1 MKSKLLKGT
10 FILTIA
16 GLVTRFLGFLYK
28 LLLSNLLGSELL
40 GVYQLV
46 FPVYSICFTLY
57 GSGLQTAISKV
68 VSEQKAT
75 DTYSHKKTLYCGI
88 FLSTGIAFACSFVLF
103 FFPEQIANTFLK
115 EPRCADSLKFLS
127 FTFPACAI
135 SACINGFYFGQTKT
149 THPAIA
155 QFIEQISR
163 ILFSLI
169 VLFFFQKSH
178 QTFTCEIAVFAI
190 AVGEI
195 TAMLYNFY
203 TILHNDCSPKNT
215 SYSEPSKT
223 IYSKLLSFALPLTAT
238 HLVVSFL
245 HAMENILIPQLLCSH
260 GFASKEALSIYGIL
274 TGMTLPLLLFP
285 STLFNSLS
293 VLLLP
298 SISKAKSEQN
308 NTYIKKAISLS
319 VSGSLLTGLCSS
331 LFFLITGKFLGIL
344 LFHNELCGIYLK
356 NLAWICPMLYLNA
369 MFSSILN
376 GLGKTQLTFRNTTF
390 SLLLR
395 IGMFLFFIPNIGIAG
410 YFFAMLLSEFCY
422 TIFQTFSLLSL
433 SRKCPS

>member
-1 MKSKLLKGT
+1 MKSKLVKGT

-16 GLVTRFLGFLYK
+16 GLATRFLGFLYK

-46 FPVYSICFTLY
+46 FPVYGICFTLY
-57 GSGLQTAISKV
+57 GAGMQTAISKV
-68 VSEQKAT
+68 VSEQKTT
-75 DTYSHKKTLYCGI
+75 DTYAHKKTLYCGM
-88 FLSTGIAFACSFVLF
+88 FLSIGIALACSFVLF
-103 FFPEQIANTFLK
+103 FFPEQIATTFLK
-115 EPRCADSLKFLS
+115 ESRCADSLRFLS

-135 SACINGFYFGQTKT
+135 SACINGFYFGQTQTK
-149 THPAIA
+149 HPAIA

-169 VLFFFQKSH
+169 LLFFFQRSH
-178 QTFTCEIAVFAI
+178 KTFTCEIAVFAI
-190 AVGEI
+190 AIGEI
-195 TAMLYNFY
+195 TAMLYNVY
-203 TILHNDCSPKNT
+203 TILHNNSSLKKN
-215 SYSEPSKT
+215 SYSEPAKH
-223 IYSKLLSFALPLTAT
+223 IYCKLLSFTIPLTAT

-245 HAMENILIPQLLCSH
+245 HATENILIPQLLCTH
-260 GFASKEALSIYGIL
+260 GFTSKEALSIYGIL

-308 NTYIKKAISLS
+308 VKYIKKAVSLS

-331 LFFLITGKFLGIL
+331 LFFVLTGKFLGIL
-344 LFHNELCGIYLK
+344 LFHNELCGIYLR

-376 GLGKTQLTFRNTTF
+376 GLGKTQITFRNTTF

-395 IGMFLFFIPNIGIAG
+395 IGLFLFFIPNIGIAG

-422 TIFQTFSLLSL
+422 TIFQSLSL
-433 SRKCPS
+433 IPLCKKI

>member
-1 MKSKLLKGT
+1 MKSKLIKGT
-10 FILTIA
+10 FVLTIA
-16 GLVTRFLGFLYK
+16 GFSTRFLGFLYK

-46 FPVYSICFTLY
+46 FPVYGICFTLY
-57 GSGLQTAISKV
+57 GAGMQTAISKV
-68 VSEQKAT
+68 VSEQKTT
-75 DTYSHKKTLYCGI
+75 DTYNHRKTLYCGI
-88 FLSTGIAFACSFVLF
+88 FLSIGIALACSFVLF
-103 FFPEQIANTFLK
+103 FFPEQIATTFLK
-115 EPRCADSLKFLS
+115 ETRCADSLRFLS

-135 SACINGFYFGQTKT
+135 SACINGFYFGQTQTK
-149 THPAIA
+149 HPAIA

-169 VLFFFQKSH
+169 LLFFFQRSH
-178 QTFTCEIAVFAI
+178 KTFTCEIAVFAI

-203 TILHNDCSPKNT
+203 TILHNNSFPQKN
-215 SYSEPSKT
+215 SYSEPTKH
-223 IYSKLLSFALPLTAT
+223 IYCKLLSFTIPLTAT

-245 HAMENILIPQLLCSH
+245 HAMENILIPQLLCTH
-260 GFASKEALSIYGIL
+260 GFTNKEALSIYGIL

-308 NTYIKKAISLS
+308 VKYIKKAVSLS
-319 VSGSLLTGLCSS
+319 VTGSLLTGLCSS
-331 LFFLITGKFLGIL
+331 LFFVLTGKFLGIL
-344 LFHNELCGIYLK
+344 LFHNELCGIYLR

-376 GLGKTQLTFRNTTF
+376 GLGKTQITFRNTTF

-395 IGMFLFFIPNIGIAG
+395 IGLFLFFIPNIGIAG

-422 TIFQTFSLLSL
+422 TIFQSLSL
-433 SRKCPS
+433 IPLCKKI

>member
-1 MKSKLLKGT
+1 MKSKLVKGT

-16 GLVTRFLGFLYK
+16 GLATRFLGFLYK

-46 FPVYSICFTLY
+46 FPVYGICFTLY
-57 GSGLQTAISKV
+57 GAGMQTAISKV

-75 DTYSHKKTLYCGI
+75 DTYTHKKTLYCGM
-88 FLSTGIAFACSFVLF
+88 FLSVGIALACSFVLF
-103 FFPEQIANTFLK
+103 FFPEQIATTFLK
-115 EPRCADSLKFLS
+115 EARCADSLRFLS

-135 SACINGFYFGQTKT
+135 SACINGFYFGQTQTK
-149 THPAIA
+149 HPAIA

-169 VLFFFQKSH
+169 LLFFFQRSHKS
-178 QTFTCEIAVFAI
+178 FTCEIAVFAI

-195 TAMLYNFY
+195 TAMFYNSY
-203 TILHNDCSPKNT
+203 TILHNNSSLKKN
-215 SYSEPSKT
+215 SYSEPAKH
-223 IYSKLLSFALPLTAT
+223 IYCKLLSFTIPLTAT

-245 HAMENILIPQLLCSH
+245 HAMENILIPQLLCTH
-260 GFASKEALSIYGIL
+260 GFTSKEALSIYGIL

-308 NTYIKKAISLS
+308 VKYIKKAVSLS

-331 LFFLITGKFLGIL
+331 LFFVLTGKFLGIL
-344 LFHNELCGIYLK
+344 LFHNELCGIYLR

-376 GLGKTQLTFRNTTF
+376 GLGKTQITFRNTTF

-395 IGMFLFFIPNIGIAG
+395 IGLFLFFIPNIGIAG

-422 TIFQTFSLLSL
+422 TIFQSLSL
-433 SRKCPS
+433 IPLCKKI

>member
-1 MKSKLLKGT
+1 M
-10 FILTIA
+10 
-16 GLVTRFLGFLYK
+16 
-28 LLLSNLLGSELL
+28 L

-46 FPVYSICFTLY
+46 FPIYNICFTLY
-57 GSGLQTAISKV
+57 GSGMQTAISKV
-68 VSEQKAT
+68 VSEQKTT
-75 DTYSHKKTLYCGI
+75 DTYNHRKTLYCGML
-88 FLSTGIAFACSFVLF
+88 LSTGIALLCSLVLF
-103 FFPEQIANTFLK
+103 FFPEQIAITFLK
-115 EPRCADSLKFLS
+115 EPRCADSLQFLS

-135 SACINGFYFGQTKT
+135 SACINGFYFGQTQTK
-149 THPAIA
+149 HPAIA
-155 QFIEQISR
+155 QFIEQMSR

-178 QTFTCEIAVFAI
+178 TSFTCEIAIFSIAI
-190 AVGEI
+190 GEI

-203 TILHNDCSPKNT
+203 TILHKNSSHKTT
-215 SYSEPSKT
+215 SYSEPAKT
-223 IYSKLLSFALPLTAT
+223 LYSKLLSFTLPLTAT

-245 HAMENILIPQLLCSH
+245 HAMENILIPQLLCTH
-260 GFASKEALSIYGIL
+260 GFSSKEALNIYGIL

-298 SISKAKSEQN
+298 SISRAKSEQDT
-308 NTYIKKAISLS
+308 TYIKKAVSLS
-319 VSGSLLTGLCSS
+319 VSGSLLTGLCAS
-331 LFFLITGKFLGIL
+331 LFFLFTGKFLGIL
-344 LFHNELCGIYLK
+344 LFHNELCGIYLR

-395 IGMFLFFIPNIGIAG
+395 IALFFLFIPNIGIAG

-422 TIFQTFSLLSL
+422 TLFQALSL
-433 SRKCPS
+433 AVLSKKSSAF

>member
-10 FILTIA
+10 LILTVA
-16 GLVTRFLGFLYK
+16 GFATRFLGFLYK

-46 FPVYSICFTLY
+46 FPIYNICFTFY
-57 GSGLQTAISKV
+57 GSGIQTAISKV
-68 VSEQKAT
+68 ISEQKAT
-75 DTYSHKKTLYCGI
+75 DTYNHRKTLYCGI
-88 FLSTGIAFACSFVLF
+88 FLSTGIALICSIVLF
-103 FFPEQIANTFLK
+103 FFPEHIATTFLK
-115 EPRCADSLKFLS
+115 EPRCADSLQFLS

-135 SACINGFYFGQTKT
+135 SSCINGFYFGQTKT
-149 THPAIA
+149 KHPAIA
-155 QFIEQISR
+155 QFTEQMSR

-169 VLFFFQKSH
+169 VLFFFQKTH
-178 QTFTCEIAVFAI
+178 KIFTCEIAIFSI

-195 TAMLYNFY
+195 TAMLYNLY
-203 TILHNDCSPKNT
+203 TILHNNSSRKIS
-215 SYSEPSKT
+215 SYSEPEKKL
-223 IYSKLLSFALPLTAT
+223 YSKLLSFAMPLTAT

-245 HAMENILIPQLLCSH
+245 HALENILIPQLLYTH
-260 GFASKEALSIYGIL
+260 GFTTKEALSIYGIL

-298 SISKAKSEQN
+298 SISRAKSEQN
-308 NTYIKKAISLS
+308 NAYIKKAVSLS

-331 LFFLITGKFLGIL
+331 LFFLVTGKFLGIL
-344 LFHNELCGIYLK
+344 LFHNDLCGIYLR

-395 IGMFLFFIPNIGIAG
+395 IALFLFFIPNIGIKG

-422 TIFQTFSLLSL
+422 TIFQSLSL
-433 SRKCPS
+433 VFLNKKSCA

>member
-46 FPVYSICFTLY
+46 FPVYNICFTLY
-57 GSGLQTAISKV
+57 GSGIQTAISKV

-75 DTYSHKKTLYCGI
+75 DTYNHRKTLYCGI
-88 FLSTGIAFACSFVLF
+88 FLSTGIALVCSFVLF

-149 THPAIA
+149 KHPALA

-169 VLFFFQKSH
+169 VLYFFQKSH
-178 QTFTCEIAVFAI
+178 KTFSCEIAVFAI

-203 TILHNDCSPKNT
+203 TILHNDCSRKTT
-215 SYSEPSKT
+215 SYSEPSKI
-223 IYSKLLSFALPLTAT
+223 IYSKLISFALPLTAT

-245 HAMENILIPQLLCSH
+245 HAMENILIPQLLCTH
-260 GFASKEALSIYGIL
+260 GFANKEALSIYGIL

-308 NTYIKKAISLS
+308 NTYIKKAVSLS

-331 LFFLITGKFLGIL
+331 LFFLITGKFLGML

-376 GLGKTQLTFRNTTF
+376 GLGKTQLTFRNTTL

-410 YFFAMLLSEFCY
+410 YFFGMLLSEFCY
-422 TIFQTFSLLSL
+422 TIFQAISLLSL
-433 SRKCPS
+433 NRKCSV